1 MNKVSKQ
8 LQDQQTDLGKAAQLI
23 SSLRED
29 LVDIRNSNL
38 TDVYADSISELC
50 NKCNIPL
57 TTLCK
62 RRKPKHFEEYIAFE
76 CTGQRPAAS
85 SPTGRLINSYYP
97 ILDCLICGLDNRF
110 SNESAV
116 IFRGI
121 SALCPG
127 GQTFLSTHD
136 LKNYATAYSL
146 NAADLQ
152 HEIPIVKKLIIKQPD
167 PPKSMA
173 EFLSFLCSYKAV
185 FDCLFNLLLI
195 SVTLPVTSAS
205 CERSFSK
212 MKLVKTFLRN
222 SMNDDRLSD
231 IALLSIE
238 SSRAEKVDLEN
249 FVDEFDSH
257 HENRRIKLH

>member
-1 MNKVSKQ
+1 M
-8 LQDQQTDLGKAAQLI
+8 DL
-23 SSLRED
+23 
-29 LVDIRNSNL
+29 RNSNL
-38 TDVYADSISELC
+38 AGVYADSISELC

-62 RRKPKHFEEYIAFE
+62 RRKPKHLQEFIVSES
-76 CTGQRPAAS
+76 TGQRPTTS
-85 SPTGRLINSYYP
+85 SPNERLINNYYP
-97 ILDCLICGLDNRF
+97 ILDCLISELDNRF

-127 GQTFLSTHD
+127 GHTFLSIHH
-136 LKNYATAYSL
+136 LKDYAAAYSL
-146 NAADLQ
+146 NATDLQ
-152 HEIPIVKKLIIKQPD
+152 YEIPIVKKLILKQPD
-167 PPKSMA
+167 QPKSMV
-173 EFLSFLCSYKAV
+173 EFLSFLCSYKAA
-185 FDCLFNLLLI
+185 FECLFNLLLI

-212 MKLVKTFLRN
+212 MKLVKTHLRN

-238 SSRAEKVDLEN
+238 CCRLEKVDLEN
-249 FVDEFDSH
+249 FVDEFDSQH
-257 HENRRIKLH
+257 GNHRIKLH